1 MEQWTSYTSQTEKFS
16 TSFPQSVTRQFLG
29 YFGDD
34 GKSPATVVFTSK
46 TADGALY
53 EVRVTRV
60 MQYFGL
66 SGDFL
71 ETVLYEMAKTIR
83 GASIVER
90 KAGEFQGRPAIYFGL
105 SIRASFFGLLG
116 ASRTMR
122 GVIALEG
129 NSVYIVSVVSPSG
142 SAHDESDFLARFTFA
157 ASL

>member
-16 TSFPQSVTRQFLG
+16 TSFPRSVTRQFLG

-34 GKSPATVVFTSK
+34 GESPATVVFSSK
-46 TADGALY
+46 TEDGALY

-66 SGDFL
+66 PGDFL
-71 ETVLYEMAKTIR
+71 ETVVYEMAKTIR
-83 GASIVER
+83 GARIVER
-90 KAGEFQGRPAIYFGL
+90 KAGEFGGRHAIYFGL
-105 SIRASFFGLLG
+105 SIRGWFFGLG

-122 GVIALEG
+122 GVVALDG

-142 SAHDESDFLARFTFA
+142 SAHDERDFLARFAFA
-157 ASL
+157 SS